1 MNVKIG
7 TEATQFLFWEHLF
20 RILGILS
27 LQCMLSLPMMV
38 WQTGAAYLFGRD
50 LGAGEAL
57 DDDVVS
63 VVADDDHGHD
73 GESAEDSSQKAV
85 QMAS

>member
-1 MNVKIG
+1 MYAIIADDG
-7 TEATQFLFWEHLF
+7 
-20 RILGILS
+20 RR
-27 LQCMLSLPMMV
+27 
-38 WQTGAAYLFGRD
+38 GAANLFGRD
-50 LGAGEAL
+50 LCAREAL

-63 VVADDDHGHD
+63 VVADDDHRHN